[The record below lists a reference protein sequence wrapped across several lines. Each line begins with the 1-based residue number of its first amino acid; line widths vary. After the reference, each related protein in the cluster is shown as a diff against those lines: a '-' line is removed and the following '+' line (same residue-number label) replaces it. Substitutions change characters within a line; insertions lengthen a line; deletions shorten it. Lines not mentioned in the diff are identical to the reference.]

1 MKIPKA
7 KPLSFRFRAIAS
19 FVKRGVPAVTRGSA
33 ALFGLLFSLCLM
45 PWASPA
51 QMAQLADYDLQ
62 TISGQAGI
70 SINMQV
76 GAQVQDALVVV
87 AQAQLLRRA
96 EHAV

>member
-1 MKIPKA
+1 MKMTKA
-7 KPLSFRFRAIAS
+7 RPLSFRFRAIAS

-45 PWASPA
+45 PGASPA
-51 QMAQLADYDLQ
+51 QMAPLTDYDLQ

-76 GAQVQDALVVV
+76 GAQVHMDLP
-87 AQAQLLRRA
+87 LS
-96 EHAV
+96 